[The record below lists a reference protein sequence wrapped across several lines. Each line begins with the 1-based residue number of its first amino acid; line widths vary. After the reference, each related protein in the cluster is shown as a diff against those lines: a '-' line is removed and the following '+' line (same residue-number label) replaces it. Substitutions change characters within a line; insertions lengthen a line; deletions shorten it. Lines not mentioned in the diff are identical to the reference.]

1 MGQGGKGKVQTSSYL
16 EQLNKLLA
24 ASAPDHVT
32 IFCEAEPGELQ
43 AVQASALG
51 MIVSEFVANSIKH
64 AFAGDRAGEIKISLR
79 RQEGAEGWLL
89 ECRDNGCGPGAGA
102 RLEQPAKKNMV
113 LIGPPGSG
121 KGTQA
126 PIIKDKY
133 SLCHLATGDL
143 LRAEVKAGS
152 DLGKEAEA
160 VMNRGELV
168 SDELVLA
175 IVRSR
180 LQNHSGG
187 WLLDGF
193 PRNLAQA
200 EALDALLSE
209 LNQPLQSV
217 LLMELDDEEL
227 VQRLL
232 ARGRADDNEEV
243 IRHRL
248 SVYREQT
255 APLINHYEQR
265 GQLKRV
271 LSTGTIEAVA
281 EQINAALA

>member
-1 MGQGGKGKVQTSSYL
+1 MSHR
-16 EQLNKLLA
+16 LL
-24 ASAPDHVT
+24 
-32 IFCEAEPGELQ
+32 
-43 AVQASALG
+43 
-51 MIVSEFVANSIKH
+51 FV
-64 AFAGDRAGEIKISLR
+64 
-79 RQEGAEGWLL
+79 
-89 ECRDNGCGPGAGA
+89 
-102 RLEQPAKKNMV
+102 
-113 LIGPPGSG
+113 GPPGAG

-126 PIIKDKY
+126 ERMAA
-133 SLCHLATGDL
+133 SHGLLHLSTGDL

-168 SDELVLA
+168 SDALVLA

-200 EALDALLSE
+200 EALDELLSK

-281 EQINAALA
+281 SQINAALA

>member
-1 MGQGGKGKVQTSSYL
+1 MSQR
-16 EQLNKLLA
+16 LL
-24 ASAPDHVT
+24 
-32 IFCEAEPGELQ
+32 
-43 AVQASALG
+43 
-51 MIVSEFVANSIKH
+51 FV
-64 AFAGDRAGEIKISLR
+64 
-79 RQEGAEGWLL
+79 
-89 ECRDNGCGPGAGA
+89 
-102 RLEQPAKKNMV
+102 
-113 LIGPPGSG
+113 GPPGAG

-126 PIIKDKY
+126 ERLASSH
-133 SLCHLATGDL
+133 SLLHLSTGDL

-152 DLGKEAEA
+152 ELGKEAEA

-168 SDELVLA
+168 SDALVLA

-180 LQNHSGG
+180 LESHQGG

-200 EALDALLSE
+200 EALDALLGE
-209 LNQPLQSV
+209 LNQPLERV
-217 LLMELDDEEL
+217 LLMELGDEEL

-248 SVYREQT
+248 NVYREQT
-255 APLINHYEQR
+255 APLISYYEER

-271 LSTGTIEAVA
+271 LSTGNVEAVA
-281 EQINAALA
+281 EQVLLALA